1 MVIANSL
8 EFDAT
13 DQLLKN
19 ISVKYPLLDAKSE
32 SRLIALAQKGDDRA
46 RATIVNSNLLL
57 VASVASRYLST
68 GISNHDLIVIGT
80 IGLLRAIDKFDL
92 SRGFRFSTY
101 AVFWIRQ
108 TISRAIVKEC
118 RAIRVPAHAVTRIT
132 KIARTRKGLEIELN
146 REASVE
152 EVAEIVGL
160 TPEQVEWYESIDEPL
175 SLESLSKNNGGI
187 PFEEL
192 IPEDSVDP
200 INKIE
205 KQEFCDRVRHYL
217 PKLSSVERL
226 VIERRFGFEGP
237 EETLETIGQR
247 LCVTRERVRQLEARA
262 LRKLRQHLSNDPM
275 FV

>member
-46 RATIVNSNLLL
+46 RATMVNSNLLL

-101 AVFWIRQ
+101 AVGWIRQ

-160 TPEQVEWYESIDEPL
+160 TPEQVEWYESIEEPL